1 MTVGDT
7 ACRYTGASA
16 TACCGRIRNGLL
28 RPHPQRPAAGAS
40 ATACC
45 GRIRN
50 GLLRPHPGPFEPRT
64 MNTNSFCGPSSGITD
79 FF

>member
-1 MTVGDT
+1 MQIHGRIRNGLLR
-7 ACRYTGASA
+7 AHPQRPAAAASA

-45 GRIRN
+45 GRILVHSN
-50 GLLRPHPGPFEPRT
+50 H
-64 MNTNSFCGPSSGITD
+64 CGPSSGITD

>member
-1 MTVGDT
+1 VRRKAAQRDPAQVMTVGDT

-45 GRIRN
+45 GRILVHSN
-50 GLLRPHPGPFEPRT
+50 H
-64 MNTNSFCGPSSGITD
+64 CGPSSGITD